1 MTTLLLDIR
10 VNCHLL
16 VFIINTRTLDIC
28 IKYTNKRMDIAYL
41 SKNILLS
48 VPTGHGVQFST
59 VFKEDVVKWNNFPFK
74 AIGSN

>member
-1 MTTLLLDIR
+1 MTTLLWDIR

-28 IKYTNKRMDIAYL
+28 IKYINKGMDIAYL

-48 VPTGHGVQFST
+48 VPIGQRVQFST
-59 VFKEDVVKWNNFPFK
+59 VFKDVVKWKNFPFK
-74 AIGSN
+74 TIRSN